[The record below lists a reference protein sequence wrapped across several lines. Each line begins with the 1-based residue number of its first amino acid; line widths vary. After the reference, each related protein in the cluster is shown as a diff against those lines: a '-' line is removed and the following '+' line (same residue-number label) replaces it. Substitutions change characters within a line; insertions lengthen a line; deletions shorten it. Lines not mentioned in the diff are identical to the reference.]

1 MKMKY
6 DISKINRKH
15 QQLAS
20 WLPRGMAFS
29 VRFEDGIEGQ
39 PPVTPATP
47 ASPVVEPVASGEP
60 AAPVAPAAP
69 AAPVTPAPPSAPA
82 APTAPVAPAAP
93 AATLLDAAGL
103 INPDGTFVK
112 DWHKSDSLPEEVRGS
127 DSLGVI
133 KTLSDLAKRTVHAEK
148 MVGGNKIAVP
158 KADATP
164 EEIATFQE
172 AVGAAVPSLAKPP
185 TADDYKFDVP
195 EGLETLFTDEKMKSS
210 KELAHK
216 IGATQSQFEQ
226 FMQADGEAAVVAQ
239 DAANLEADRIRDE
252 KDLALKTEWANAYLE
267 RIHLVKRVVAEH
279 FGSDE
284 AGRLDFMQNWT
295 GEPVILKILAGLG
308 ARIVESKGM
317 IAELTASTPN
327 ESLQKI
333 KDLRATPGY
342 MSMGSDMTDERRT
355 EITNQIREQ
364 HTIAYP
370 EKKT

>member
-29 VRFEDGIEGQ
+29 ARFEGEGEGS
-39 PPVTPATP
+39 PPAN
-47 ASPVVEPVASGEP
+47 PVVEPVASGEP

-82 APTAPVAPAAP
+82 APTAPVAPVAP
-93 AATLLDAAGL
+93 AATLLDAASL
-103 INPDGTFVK
+103 VNPDGTFVK
-112 DWHKSDSLPEEVRGS
+112 DWHKSDSLPKEVRGS

-164 EEIATFQE
+164 EEIVTFQE

-195 EGLETLFTDEKMKSS
+195 EGLETLFTEEKMKSS

-216 IGATQSQFEQ
+216 IGATQNQFEQ
-226 FMQADGEAAVVAQ
+226 FMQADGEAAVAAK
-239 DAANLEADRIRDE
+239 DAANLEAGRIHDE
-252 KDLALKTEWANAYLE
+252 KDLALKKEWGPDAYPE

-317 IAELTASTPN
+317 IAELTQATSS
-327 ESLQKI
+327 EAAQKS
-333 KDLRATPGY
+333 KALMNTSGY
-342 MSMGSDMTDERRT
+342 MDPSSDMTDERRT
-355 EITNQIREQ
+355 EITNEIQELGRIANPEQ
-364 HTIAYP
+364 
-370 EKKT
+370 KT